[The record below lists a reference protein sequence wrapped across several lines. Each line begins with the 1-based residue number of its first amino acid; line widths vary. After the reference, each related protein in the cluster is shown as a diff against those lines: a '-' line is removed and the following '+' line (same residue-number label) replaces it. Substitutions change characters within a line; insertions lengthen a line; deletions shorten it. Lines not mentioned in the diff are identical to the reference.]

1 MAFIPAKPYTCADC
15 AIIILVQFHH
25 INDREGRGWCMR
37 VSCAKIL
44 LVKFD
49 PVKMVPSKH
58 GGIIAYMQLSCID
71 G

>member
-1 MAFIPAKPYTCADC
+1 MC
-15 AIIILVQFHH
+15 
-25 INDREGRGWCMR
+25 

-58 GGIIAYMQLSCID
+58 GGVAYMQLSWVVCELRK
-71 G
+71 

>member
-1 MAFIPAKPYTCADC
+1 MDEWLLYLQSLNTCADC

-25 INDREGRGWCMR
+25 INDREGRGVLC

-58 GGIIAYMQLSCID
+58 GGVAYCTCS
-71 G
+71 

>member
-25 INDREGRGWCMR
+25 MR

-58 GGIIAYMQLSCID
+58 GGVAYMQLSCID

>member
-1 MAFIPAKPYTCADC
+1 
-15 AIIILVQFHH
+15 
-25 INDREGRGWCMR
+25 MR

-58 GGIIAYMQLSCID
+58 GGVTYMQLSWVVCELRK
-71 G
+71 